1 MVHTIVF
8 QLLSFFGLSFLIV
21 KKQMFDFEIIPS
33 LGNVKSYHGG
43 YQNPKYRRQE
53 DNTMSQKGRKEKN
66 NTQQN
71 IISKYIA

>member
-1 MVHTIVF
+1 
-8 QLLSFFGLSFLIV
+8 
-21 KKQMFDFEIIPS
+21 MFDFEIIPS

-71 IISKYIA
+71 NIKIYSLINMKSTKNRWGFQVLWILIHIT